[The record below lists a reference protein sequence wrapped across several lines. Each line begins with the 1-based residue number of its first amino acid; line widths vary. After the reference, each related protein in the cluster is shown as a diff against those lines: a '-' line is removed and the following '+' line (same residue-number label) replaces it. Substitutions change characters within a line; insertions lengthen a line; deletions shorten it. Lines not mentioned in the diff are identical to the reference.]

1 MKRFIPYLLAAAAVL
16 VGLLLPAM
24 VSHAQDSRAEQL
36 EAGEIRQV
44 NLAVESGLS
53 VVEKMGLLADSD
65 IGTLDV
71 GVGQYQSV
79 TSLSKA
85 SWTVLEQIITNYG
98 VQILDTTTAQ
108 QVEQHAVLIS
118 KTDKAFIYWEVL
130 FQDGNGTLLKLYLDD
145 ETAKPLAMAYETSE
159 ERAEMLTAANEDWHA
174 AAIWALCD
182 INGVVLG
189 EVEDAQETYYNE
201 AKGEV
206 ESVGYNLPVG
216 DGETWAYIDVEFGTN
231 WFYLNK
237 TNID

>member
-1 MKRFIPYLLAAAAVL
+1 MKRMIPYLLAAAAVL
-16 VGLLLPAM
+16 IGLLMPSF
-24 VSHAQDSRAEQL
+24 VSLVQDDRAERM
-36 EAGEIRQV
+36 EGAGIQQV

-53 VVEKMGLLADSD
+53 VVEKMALMADPD

-71 GVGQYQSV
+71 GIGQYQSV

-85 SWTVLEQIITNYG
+85 SWTVLEQMITNYG
-98 VQILDTTTAQ
+98 VPILDTTTAQ

-118 KTDKAFIYWEVL
+118 KEDKAFIYWEVI
-130 FQDGNGTLLKLYLDD
+130 FMDGSGSLLKLYLDD
-145 ETAKPLAMAYETSE
+145 ETAKPLAMSFETGTE
-159 ERAEMLTAANEDWHA
+159 VVEKLNAASEDWHA
-174 AAIWALCD
+174 VAIWALCD
-182 INGVVLG
+182 INGIMLG
-189 EVEDAQETYYNE
+189 EVEDMQETYYNE

-216 DGETWAYIDVEFGTN
+216 DGDTWAYIDVEFGVN